1 VHDRGSMGCSC
12 CRPPQEPE
20 PAESKAVE
28 TTPEVKKDEKPRVE
42 VKVAEQPAQNLEYK
56 KASLVS
62 ASSDKRIKIW
72 DYEKEECLATFTGHT
87 DWVLCVIVLSN
98 RQIVSSSKDK
108 TIRIWDSRTTQC
120 ITTLQGHTQAVRVV
134 IATRDEKLIISG
146 SKDQTI
152 KIWSGT
158 SCVTTLKGSKGEV
171 TCLTTVMIGKNER
184 LISGSHDD
192 DKLKIWSLSSPY
204 ECLTTWTAHSFR
216 LSCLGTLQPSKHGE
230 GRIVSGSFDEK
241 VKVWDV
247 TASPPKCLHTCDQGS
262 DVMALCVLAS
272 GHVASAGFQKTI
284 KIWNPSTGECLHVI
298 NTFDTIKCVTGIPP
312 TRASEGGCERVAVS
326 KNQNIQ
332 LWQYK
337 PPKGL
342 CILLGH
348 VNAVNSL
355 ALLEP

>member
-1 VHDRGSMGCSC
+1 MGCC
-12 CRPPQEPE
+12 CSTPAAQEPE
-20 PAESKAVE
+20 PAPAAEDADAQSADKKEKAK
-28 TTPEVKKDEKPRVE
+28 PEVK
-42 VKVAEQPAQNLEYK
+42 EQPAQNLEYK

-62 ASSDKRIKIW
+62 GSSDKRIRIW
-72 DYEKEECLATFTGHT
+72 DYEKQECLATLSGHT

-98 RQIVSSSKDK
+98 GQIVSSSKDK
-108 TIRIWDSRTTQC
+108 TVRIWDSRTTQC
-120 ITTLQGHTQAVRVV
+120 IATLQGHTQAVRVLTT
-134 IATRDEKLIISG
+134 TRDEKTIISG
-146 SKDQTI
+146 GKDQTI

-158 SCVTTLKGSKGEV
+158 SCVATLKGSKGEV

-184 LISGSHDD
+184 LVSGSHDD
-192 DKLKIWSLSSPY
+192 DKLKIWSLSSPN

-216 LSCLGTLQPSKHGE
+216 MSCLGTLLPSKHGE

-247 TASPPKCLHTCDQGS
+247 TTSTPKCLHTMDQGS

-272 GHVASAGFQKTI
+272 GYVASAGFQKTI
-284 KIWNPSTGECLHVI
+284 KIWNPSNGECLHII
-298 NTFDTIKCVTGIPP
+298 NTFDTIKCVTGLPP
-312 TRASEGGCERVAVS
+312 TPASEGGCERVAVS

-332 LWQYK
+332 VYQYK

-342 CILLGH
+342 AILLGH